1 MIIHAVLFGHDEQI
15 LGMIIV
21 SIVVVRADV
30 YDLLELPSVRHG
42 RQHLSDFGLFELN
55 HPIDP
60 FNVLENVYYMRIVEM
75 WGKEFG
81 EVLYLRVSSVVTI
94 TNALFDEVNEL
105 VEVVEFGLLEHA
117 LFLKVVLD
125 DELAV
130 PQVVQDGR
138 EVLRVS
144 VD

>member
-1 MIIHAVLFGHDEQI
+1 
-15 LGMIIV
+15 
-21 SIVVVRADV
+21 
-30 YDLLELPSVRHG
+30 
-42 RQHLSDFGLFELN
+42 
-55 HPIDP
+55 
-60 FNVLENVYYMRIVEM
+60 M
-75 WGKEFG
+75 WGKEFR
-81 EVLYLRVSSVVTI
+81 EVLYLRVSSVVAI

-117 LFLKVVLD
+117 LFLQVVLD
-125 DELAV
+125 DELTM